1 MQQIQGISS
10 VFQPALSIKAMEAAQ
25 IPEILPHEKVYTLL
39 VGDERFRL
47 SGASL
52 SYDSPSYF
60 TDYFLS
66 NVGCTNLSIDRSPSV
81 FRKICSHLQGYSI
94 KIEDEYEFVYLLMDA
109 NYFRLKKLRERLLL
123 EPFHISVGG
132 KKFKIPKEIL
142 STKGNHPNFFSILYN
157 TMMTDP
163 FANTDSFIRPPALI
177 PYDSNKSA
185 ANLEQLLHGLYGN
198 TIKIESE
205 QHREDLLADCR
216 YYQFFGLEQKLIKHQ
231 IIKNPFTKREEI
243 VIGYKDIKR
252 SGLLND
258 TMNSMIDANAP
269 FTIVKYSRPFID
281 ENVYRDLV
289 IQLDSSEVSLMVNA
303 GLRFASLLVTGKTA
317 LTLKN
322 LLSQVTDDYIYEK
335 ENQIHKLTV
344 LITMNNSVGTLNGLK
359 MEQDWLK
366 TLMEVNNNTNTNIL
380 DMNDINDINNVNNVN
395 DNNNNNNKD
404 FHTNNNIN
412 DINIVNNNNN
422 NNSKVIVIKLLKSQ
436 WTINVQG
443 RSKIW
448 MNGLKFEGLLDD
460 VQFNNRRDFL

>member
-1 MQQIQGISS
+1 MQQLQGISS
-10 VFQPALSIKAMEAAQ
+10 VIQPALSITALESAQ

-66 NVGCTNLSIDRSPSV
+66 NVGCSNLSIDRSPKV
-81 FRKICSHLQGYSI
+81 FEKICSHLQGYSI

-109 NYFRLKKLRERLLL
+109 NYFRLKKLRQRLLL

-163 FANTDSFIRPPALI
+163 FANNDSFIRPPAMI

-185 ANLEQLLHGLYGN
+185 KNFEQLLHGLYGN
-198 TIKIESE
+198 TIRIESE

-216 YYQFFGLEQKLIKHQ
+216 YYQFFGLEQKLIKYQ
-231 IIKNPFTKREEI
+231 IIMNPFKKREEI
-243 VIGYKDIKR
+243 VLGYKDIKR

-269 FTIVKYSRPFID
+269 FTVVKYSRPFVD
-281 ENVYRDLV
+281 ENIYRDLV
-289 IQLDSSEVSLMVNA
+289 IQLDSSEVNLMVNA
-303 GLRFASLLVTGKTA
+303 SLKFASLLITGKTA
-317 LTLKN
+317 LALKN
-322 LLSQVTDDYIYEK
+322 LLSQVTDDYIYEN
-335 ENQIHKLTV
+335 ENQNHKLTV
-344 LITMNNSVGTLNGLK
+344 LITMNDSVGTLNGLK
-359 MEQDWLK
+359 MERDWLK
-366 TLMEVNNNTNTNIL
+366 TLMEVNNNTNADIL
-380 DMNDINDINNVNNVN
+380 DNNVNNVN
-395 DNNNNNNKD
+395 NINDNANNNQDVNINNSINKINNSNNNKK
-404 FHTNNNIN
+404 H
-412 DINIVNNNNN
+412 
-422 NNSKVIVIKLLKSQ
+422 KVIVITLLKSQ